1 MSWFSNT
8 QKGIAL
14 GLIGFLRREDS
25 SAVAESSVRNRVVE
39 TARQIDDQQL
49 REGGPHFDQVAGTCD
64 DYASRPVDPPNIS
77 WARFSGCQGMNRM
90 KFDSGLQLGVGWS

>member
-1 MSWFSNT
+1 MENGSGRNLSWFSNT

-64 DYASRPVDPPNIS
+64 DYASRPGSPDPSIHKAFREHVS
-77 WARFSGCQGMNRM
+77 V
-90 KFDSGLQLGVGWS
+90 GVKK